1 MQSSDQQAN
10 AAEIARP
17 LLSPRASLL
26 GWAPVLA
33 RAARS
38 YPLGAFG
45 GLVLLL
51 LVLVAVLAPYVA
63 THDPLAQDVD
73 RRLEAPSSDY
83 WLGSDFLGRD
93 AYSRIVFGARVSLY
107 VGLLSVLLGTSI
119 GLLLGLTSGYV
130 GGRFDLALQRLVD
143 IFMGFPGLIF
153 AMILVVALGASINNV
168 TLAIGITMTPRV
180 VRLARGSALTVKEE
194 VYILASQAIGASS
207 LRILLRH
214 VLPNSL
220 APVFVLATGNLG
232 AAIISESGL
241 SFLGLGVPPPSPAW
255 GGMLNEGATGGMEVA
270 PWLAVFPGIA
280 LSIVVFSFAFLGDA
294 LRDALDPRL
303 RGR

>member
-270 PWLAVFPGIA
+270 PWLAVFPGLA